1 MEHTQQNHI
10 NLTKEQFVNVLNNA
24 LCNGLHYFSSYDLE
38 IDWNDEHYNIA
49 KTELKKDYTEQVI
62 CMEDVLTKMLEMK
75 LPINIIDCG
84 YEGEY
89 NAILDLDE
97 MYSNLQFV
105 PQDAIHNIL
114 EEQDD
119 AVDNDA
125 FLQAVIYKDVI
136 FC

>member
-10 NLTKEQFVNVLNNA
+10 NLTKEQFVIVLNNA
-24 LCNGLHYFSSYDLE
+24 LCNGLHYFPGYGLTF
-38 IDWNDEHYNIA
+38 DWNDEHYDIA
-49 KTELKKDYTEQVI
+49 KSELKKEFVEQVI
-62 CMEDVLTKMLEMK
+62 CMEDVWTKMLEMK
-75 LPINIIDCG
+75 LPINIIDEEG
-84 YEGEY
+84 EGEY
-89 NAILDLDE
+89 NALLDLDE

-105 PQDAIHNIL
+105 PQHAIHNIL

-119 AVDNDA
+119 ANDCDL